1 MTAIPAS
8 ASRPQ
13 PRWSARRRLA
23 WWLQPQVSSGA
34 RDRRDVGILLIAVL
48 IAVAPHF
55 LHLPW
60 WSIALICLL
69 WFWRAWLTIARRP
82 PPGRIA
88 MIPLLATATVLV
100 WLQHGSIVG
109 HEAGVNLLVLLIAL
123 KLLELRGRRDLNLIV
138 FLTFFVQITLFLYQ
152 QSLLVALLSICTT
165 LLLFFI
171 LLSINLADTDLTARR
186 KSALVLG
193 MFAKSLPLTIALF
206 LLFPRLQVPLFAFAR
221 ADLSS
226 TTGLSDSMSPGSINR
241 LIESDAV
248 ALRAKFEGPLPSPD
262 RLYWRGPVFGR
273 FDGRTWTGQNH
284 LSLPSIDQKT
294 LVRVDRSSAI
304 DYTVTMEPTNRNWV
318 LALELPTLVQTSEFR
333 SYLSIDL
340 QQVSADNSFRDRVRY
355 RVLSYPVFQV
365 GPFKPDP
372 ELRQWLQ
379 LPERYNPRTLQ
390 FAADLRNQIVDP
402 SEPDSHARDPA
413 LVDAV
418 LNHFRRGGY
427 HYTLRPPALG
437 RDSIDEFLFETRLG
451 FCEHYA
457 AAFVVLMRAA
467 GIPARVVTGYQ
478 GGEINPVDGNLT
490 VRQSDAHAWAEV
502 WLPGRGWKRVDPTAV
517 VSPVRIEQ
525 GEAEL
530 ASQYGLSRYRG
541 AGGLLG
547 WVGTFRMNWEAVEN
561 LWNQAVL
568 NYTADRQRSLIA
580 HLGVVPSWRN
590 LSIAFALTI
599 TVLLAALAVVSL
611 RHREVRDPLSQL
623 VAQLRMRLEL
633 AGLGAPASEGLSDL
647 KRRLTPRL
655 RPTQVEEAC
664 ALLQALEDAR
674 YRRAS
679 ASLRPSE
686 LRGLRA
692 RVRRFRP
699 LVDPHPLPSPAQR
712 VWGRG

>member
-1 MTAIPAS
+1 MAAIPAP
-8 ASRPQ
+8 ASRPHL
-13 PRWSARRRLA
+13 RWSDRLRRRLA

-34 RDRRDVGILLIAVL
+34 RDRRDVGILLVAVL

-88 MIPLLATATVLV
+88 MVPLLATATVLV
-100 WLQHGSIVG
+100 YLEHGSIVG

-123 KLLELRGRRDLNLIV
+123 KLLELRGRRDLNLVV

-152 QSLLVALLSICTT
+152 QDLLVALLSIFTT

-171 LLSINLADTDLTARR
+171 LLSINLADTDLTAKR

-193 MFAKSLPLTIALF
+193 MFVKALPLTIALF
-206 LLFPRLQVPLFAFAR
+206 VLFPRLQVPLFAFAR
-221 ADLSS
+221 AEMSS
-226 TTGLSDSMSPGSINR
+226 STGLSDSMSPGSINR

-248 ALRAKFEGPLPSPD
+248 ALRAKFNNGQVPRPD
-262 RLYWRGPVFGR
+262 QLYWRGPVFGH
-273 FDGRTWTGQNH
+273 FDGRTWSSQSH
-284 LSLPSIDQKT
+284 LAANRIDSALLKYDQKKG
-294 LVRVDRSSAI
+294 V

-318 LALELPTLVQTSEFR
+318 LALELVPTSVESESNDFQ
-333 SYLSIDL
+333 STLSTDL
-340 QQVSADNSFRDRVRY
+340 QQVSDNNFRDRVRY
-355 RVLSYPVFQV
+355 RVRSYTEFRV

-372 ELRQWLQ
+372 ELSQWLK
-379 LPERYNPRTLQ
+379 LPDGYNPRTRQ
-390 FAADLRNQIVDP
+390 FAVDLRNQIVDP
-402 SEPDSHARDPA
+402 SEPDPHARDGA
-413 LVDAV
+413 VVEAV

-427 HYTLRPPALG
+427 HYTLRPPLLG
-437 RDSIDEFLFETRLG
+437 RDSIDDFLFETRLG

-467 GIPARVVTGYQ
+467 SIPARVVTGYQ

-502 WLPGRGWKRVDPTAV
+502 WLPGRGWERKDPTAV

-541 AGGLLG
+541 AGGLFG
-547 WVGTFRMNWEAVEN
+547 WIGTFRMNWEAVEN

-568 NYTADRQRSLIA
+568 SYSADRQRSFISQ
-580 HLGVVPSWRN
+580 LGMAPSWRN
-590 LSIAFALTI
+590 LSIAFAVTI
-599 TVLLAALAVVSL
+599 SSLLLVLAAVTL
-611 RHREVRDPLSQL
+611 RHREVRDPLSEL
-623 VAQLRMRLEL
+623 VAQFRMRLEL
-633 AGLGAPASEGLSDL
+633 AGLTAPACEGLSDL
-647 KRRLTPRL
+647 KRRLAPRL
-655 RPTQVEEAC
+655 RPAQAEEAS

-679 ASLRPSE
+679 ASLRPAE
-686 LRGLRA
+686 LRTLRA
-692 RVRRFRP
+692 RVRRFRAV
-699 LVDPHPLPSPAQR
+699 LV
-712 VWGRG
+712 

>member
-1 MTAIPAS
+1 MTAILAS
-8 ASRPQ
+8 ASRPHL
-13 PRWSARRRLA
+13 RWSARIRRRLA
-23 WWLQPQVSSGA
+23 WWFQPQVSSGA
-34 RDRRDVGILLIAVL
+34 RDRRDVGFVLVAVL

-88 MIPLLATATVLV
+88 MVPLLTTATVLV
-100 WLQHGSIVG
+100 WLQHGSIIG

-123 KLLELRGRRDLNLIV
+123 KLLELRGRRDLNLVV

-152 QSLLVALLSICTT
+152 QDLLMALLSISTT
-165 LLLFFI
+165 LLLFFV

-186 KSALVLG
+186 KFGLVLG
-193 MFAKSLPLTIALF
+193 MFGKALPLIVALF

-226 TTGLSDSMSPGSINR
+226 STGLSDSMAPGSINR

-248 ALRAKFEGPLPSPD
+248 ALRAKFDGPVPSPD
-262 RLYWRGPVFGR
+262 RLYWRGPVFGH
-273 FDGRTWTGQNH
+273 FDGRTWSGQ
-284 LSLPSIDQKT
+284 SRPAPVRIDQT
-294 LVRVDRSSAI
+294 LVRLDPSSAI
-304 DYTVTMEPTNRNWV
+304 EYTVTMEPTNRNWV
-318 LALELPTLVQTSEFR
+318 LALELAWQIESTDFR
-333 SYLSIDL
+333 SSLSSDL
-340 QQVSADNSFRDRVRY
+340 EQLSDNGFRNRVRY
-355 RVLSYPVFQV
+355 QVRSYSAFRV
-365 GPFKPDP
+365 GPFNPDP
-372 ELRQWLQ
+372 ELSQWLQ
-379 LPERYNPRTLQ
+379 LPPRYNPRTLQ

-402 SEPDSHARDPA
+402 SEPDPHARDPA
-413 LVDAV
+413 LIDAV

-427 HYTLRPPALG
+427 HYTLRPPLLG

-478 GGEINPVDGNLT
+478 GGEVNPVDGNLT
-490 VRQSDAHAWAEV
+490 VRQSDAHAWTEV
-502 WLPGRGWKRVDPTAV
+502 WLPGRGWRRVDPTAV

-547 WVGTFRMNWEAVEN
+547 WVATWRMNWEAVEN

-580 HLGVVPSWRN
+580 HLGLVPSWRN

-599 TVLLAALAVVSL
+599 TAVLAVLAVLSL
-611 RHREVRDPLSQL
+611 RHREVRDPLSEL
-623 VAQLRMRLEL
+623 VVRVRAKLEL
-633 AGLGAPASEGLSDL
+633 AGLSAPASEGLSDL
-647 KRRLTPRL
+647 KRRLAPRL
-655 RPTQVEEAC
+655 RSAQAEEAA

-674 YRRAS
+674 YRRAG
-679 ASLRPSE
+679 APLRPSD
-686 LRGLRA
+686 LRGLRS

-699 LVDPHPLPSPAQR
+699 VLT
-712 VWGRG
+712 G

>member
-1 MTAIPAS
+1 MAAIPAP
-8 ASRPQ
+8 ASRP
-13 PRWSARRRLA
+13 PLRWSDRLRRGLA

-34 RDRRDVGILLIAVL
+34 RDRRDVGILLVAVL

-88 MIPLLATATVLV
+88 MVPLLATATVLV

-123 KLLELRGRRDLNLIV
+123 KLLELRGRRDLNLVV

-152 QSLLVALLSICTT
+152 QDLLVALLSICTT

-171 LLSINLADTDLTARR
+171 LLSINLADTDLTAKR

-193 MFAKSLPLTIALF
+193 IFVKSLPLTIALF
-206 LLFPRLQVPLFAFAR
+206 VLFPRLQVPLFAFAR
-221 ADLSS
+221 ADMSS
-226 TTGLSDSMSPGSINR
+226 STGLSDSMSPGSINR

-248 ALRAKFEGPLPSPD
+248 ALRAKFNGQPPSPD
-262 RLYWRGPVFGR
+262 QLYWRGPVFGD
-273 FDGRTWTGQNH
+273 FDGRTWSGHSRLAQN
-284 LSLPSIDQKT
+284 SID
-294 LVRVDRSSAI
+294 RSRLI
-304 DYTVTMEPTNRNWV
+304 FDPKRGVDYTVTMEPTNRNWV
-318 LALELPTLVQTSEFR
+318 LALELANSVTSDDFE
-333 SYLSIDL
+333 SILSTNL
-340 QQVSADNSFRDRVRY
+340 QQVSGNNFRDRVRY
-355 RVLSYPVFQV
+355 RVRSYPQFRV

-372 ELRQWLQ
+372 ELKQWLP
-379 LPERYNPRTLQ
+379 LPPGYNPRTRQ
-390 FAADLRNQIVDP
+390 FAVDLRNQIVDP
-402 SEPDSHARDPA
+402 SDPDPHARDA
-413 LVDAV
+413 AVVDAV

-427 HYTLRPPALG
+427 HYTLRPPLLG
-437 RDSIDEFLFETRLG
+437 RDSIDDFLFETRLG

-467 GIPARVVTGYQ
+467 EIPARVVTGYQ

-502 WLPGRGWKRVDPTAV
+502 WLPSRGWTRVDPTAV

-541 AGGLLG
+541 AGGLFG
-547 WVGTFRMNWEAVEN
+547 WIGTFRMNWEAIEN

-568 NYTADRQRSLIA
+568 SYSADRQRSFISQ
-580 HLGVVPSWRN
+580 LGMAPSWRN
-590 LSIAFALTI
+590 LSIAFAVTI
-599 TVLLAALAVVSL
+599 TSLLLVLAAVTL
-611 RHREVRDPLSQL
+611 RHREVRDPLSEL
-623 VAQLRMRLEL
+623 VAQFRMRLEL
-633 AGLGAPASEGLSDL
+633 AGLSAPACEGLSDL
-647 KRRLTPRL
+647 KRRLAPRL
-655 RPTQVEEAC
+655 RPAQAEEAC

-679 ASLRPSE
+679 ASLRPVE
-686 LRGLRA
+686 LRALRA

-699 LVDPHPLPSPAQR
+699 ALNGL
-712 VWGRG
+712 